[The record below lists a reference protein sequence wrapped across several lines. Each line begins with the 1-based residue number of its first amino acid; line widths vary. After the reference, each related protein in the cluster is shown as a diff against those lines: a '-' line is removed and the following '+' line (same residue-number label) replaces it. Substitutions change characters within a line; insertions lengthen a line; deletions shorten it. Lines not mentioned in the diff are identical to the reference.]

1 MKERVIKLQGYIE
14 KNKGYLSHYAARYK
28 EGKVI
33 SSSLAESNVES
44 LINKRCKG
52 KQHMKWSRKGVHPLL
67 QIRAS
72 CASND
77 WCNFGFQY
85 VLNAMTKKAA

>member
-1 MKERVIKLQGYIE
+1 MKDRIKKLRTYLENNKKYLVNYSERHKL
-14 KNKGYLSHYAARYK
+14 
-28 EGKVI
+28 GKVI

-52 KQHMKWSRKGVHPLL
+52 KQHMQWSREGVHPLL
-67 QIRAS
+67 QVRAS

-77 WCNFGFQY
+77 WIQFGSNY
-85 VLNAMTKKAA
+85 VLNATAKAA

>member
-1 MKERVIKLQGYIE
+1 VNYSE
-14 KNKGYLSHYAARYK
+14 RYK
-28 EGKVI
+28 TGKVI
-33 SSSLAESNVES
+33 SSSLAESTIES

-52 KQHMKWSRKGVHPLL
+52 KQHMKWSREGVHPLL

-77 WCNFGFQY
+77 WLIFGANY
-85 VLNAMTKKAA
+85 VLNATTQIAA